1 MPEFQYIARELSGTE
16 VTGVISAASEQEAVS
31 SLSQRSLFPLRVDQA
46 DAAKPGRARW
56 GRQIRSRHLA
66 MLFSQLADLLH
77 SGVPLLRSL
86 EILQHQSSQPALAA
100 VLGNVRERVADGTPL
115 ADAATAHPDVFSD
128 LTISMIRAGEEGG
141 FLEDVL
147 KRIAMFTE
155 HQEDLKSRVIGAIA
169 YPAFLA
175 VMGTIIVTGIIV
187 YFVPQFEPM
196 FERLKDRGG
205 LPWPTTAL
213 MAMSDFLGAYGLWML
228 MAAALGIWW
237 LTRFFATESG
247 RRRLDSWK
255 LNVAG
260 AGPIIRSLS
269 VARFC
274 RIFGTLLH
282 NGVPILRSL
291 QIAKDAAGN
300 VVLSEAIERAAEN
313 ISAGKSLAQ
322 PLKLSG
328 QFSTE
333 VVEMIAVGEESN
345 SLETVLVDIADN
357 MERRTNR
364 QLELFVRLLEPMML
378 LVMALVIMFV
388 VIALLLPVF
397 RSAGAMQ

>member
-16 VTGVISAASEQEAVS
+16 VTGVITAASEHEAVS
-31 SLSQRSLFPLRVDQA
+31 SLSQRALFPVQVNA
-46 DAAKPGRARW
+46 TEDAAKGKRGW
-56 GRQIRSRHLA
+56 GNKVRNRHLA

-86 EILQHQSSQPALAA
+86 EILQQQSSQAALSA
-100 VLGNVRERVADGTPL
+100 VLGDIRERVADGTPL
-115 ADAATAHPDVFSD
+115 ADAVTAHPDVFND
-128 LTISMIRAGEEGG
+128 LTASMIRAGEEGG

-147 KRIAMFTE
+147 KRIAQFTE
-155 HQEDLKSRVIGAIA
+155 HQEDLKSRVVGAIA

-175 VMGTIIVTGIIV
+175 VMGSIIVTGIIV
-187 YFVPQFEPM
+187 YFVPKFEPL

-213 MAMSDFLGAYGLWML
+213 MALSDFLGGYGLWL
-228 MAAALGIWW
+228 VGAIAIVIWW
-237 LTRFFATESG
+237 LNRYFNTEAG
-247 RRRLDSWK
+247 RRRMDYWK
-255 LNVAG
+255 LHVVG
-260 AGPIIRSLS
+260 AGPIIRSLAVS
-269 VARFC
+269 RFC
-274 RIFGTLLH
+274 RILGTLLH

-291 QIAKDAAGN
+291 QISKDATGN
-300 VVLSEAIERAAEN
+300 VILSEAVGLAAEN

-322 PLKLSG
+322 PLKKSG

-333 VVEMIAVGEESN
+333 VVEMIAVGEEAN

-364 QLELFVRLLEPMML
+364 QLELFVRLLEPVML
-378 LVMALVIMFV
+378 LAMAVVILFV

-397 RSAGAMQ
+397 KGAGALQ